1 MKNKNKTLI
10 VILLLLLA
18 MAIYYLLKNS
28 QQGRVIPS
36 DPFVETDADL
46 INADDILDIDDL
58 VLSDDGIVATTSGCC
73 EGVAYNYD
81 PSCLTDPNC
90 NCDMSLCGSMNTCY
104 GACNSGFG
112 SVYTSDTCGQG
123 FAVNY
128 PYPQAPYCQNN
139 QA

>member
-1 MKNKNKTLI
+1 MKNKDKTLM

-18 MAIYYLLKNS
+18 MAIYYLSKNS
-28 QQGRVIPS
+28 QQGREIPPLPPS
-36 DPFVETDADL
+36 DPFVEMDA
-46 INADDILDIDDL
+46 DILDIDDL
-58 VLSDDGIVATTSGCC
+58 VLSDDEFVATTSGCC
-73 EGVAYNYD
+73 EGVSYNYD

-90 NCDMSLCGSMNTCY
+90 NCDMSLCTSMNTCY

-128 PYPQAPYCQNN
+128 PYPQAPYCQSN